1 MRFMFIVTS
10 AHSGPPTPE
19 LMEAMHK
26 LADREIKAGRML
38 DSGGLMPL
46 ATGAQVRIADGQLSV
61 VDGPFVE
68 AKEVIGGYAI
78 FELPGKEEA
87 VASAK
92 EFMQLHKDFMPGW
105 EGTCELRALR
115 RPLRRGF
122 RPARSAAMTV
132 ADAHRAIL
140 AVWRIEQPRL
150 ITSLARMLRDVPLA
164 EDLTQEALL
173 AALEQWPATGVP
185 EKPGAWLMATAKRRA
200 LDHLRRGRM
209 LERKHEMVARD
220 MEEEQQAM
228 PDLDSALDDDIG
240 DEMLRLIFTACHPRL
255 SREARAALALRM
267 ICGLTTEEIARA
279 FLLPDATIAQRI
291 VRAKRTLSES
301 GLAYETP
308 RGEELSERLSSV
320 LEVVY
325 LIFNEGYTAARGED
339 WLRPQLCNEALRMGR
354 VLTSIAPHEPEAHG
368 LLALMELNASRTA
381 ARTDA
386 AGEPI
391 LMLDQ
396 NRALWDQ
403 FQIRR
408 GMQALGRARE
418 LGGAGGFY
426 ALQAA
431 IIACHAEARTADDT
445 DWSRIAGLYA
455 ELAAVVRSPIIEL
468 NRAVAVGMA
477 EGPEAGLS
485 IVDRLVREP
494 ALKALSPAAER
505 SRRPAPQARPL
516 RRGARRVRS
525 GRGAGGQ
532 QARTGPAEAAR
543 RRGGRRSDVI
553 NRHVKRMSSVLR

>member
-1 MRFMFIVTS
+1 MT
-10 AHSGPPTPE
+10 A
-19 LMEAMHK
+19 
-26 LADREIKAGRML
+26 ADINR
-38 DSGGLMPL
+38 
-46 ATGAQVRIADGQLSV
+46 T
-61 VDGPFVE
+61 
-68 AKEVIGGYAI
+68 
-78 FELPGKEEA
+78 
-87 VASAK
+87 
-92 EFMQLHKDFMPGW
+92 
-105 EGTCELRALR
+105 
-115 RPLRRGF
+115 
-122 RPARSAAMTV
+122 
-132 ADAHRAIL
+132 IL

-164 EDLTQEALL
+164 EEMTQDALL
-173 AALEQWPATGVP
+173 AALKHWPAAGVP

-200 LDHLRRGRM
+200 LDHLRRTKM
-209 LERKHEMVARD
+209 LARKHQMLALD
-220 MEEEQQAM
+220 MEQEQQAM
-228 PDLDSALDDDIG
+228 PDWDAALDDDIG
-240 DEMLRLIFTACHPRL
+240 DELLRLIFTACHPLL

-308 RGEELSERLSSV
+308 RGDELSVRLASV

-325 LIFNEGYTAARGED
+325 LIFNEGYTAARGEH
-339 WLRPQLCNEALRMGR
+339 WLRPQLCHEALRMGR

-391 LMLDQ
+391 LLLEQ

-403 FQIRR
+403 LQIRR

-431 IIACHAEARTADDT
+431 IIACHVQAMTPDQT
-445 DWSRIAGLYA
+445 DWSRISGLYA
-455 ELAAVVRSPIIEL
+455 ELANLVRSPIVEL

-477 EGPEAGLS
+477 EGPAAAL
-485 IVDRLVREP
+485 ILVDRLVHEP
-494 ALKALSPAAER
+494 ALKTYHLLGSVRGDLLQKLGRHEEARAAFEAAAELAGNER
-505 SRRPAPQARPL
+505 ERALLKRRATEA
-516 RRGARRVRS
+516 
-525 GRGAGGQ
+525 
-532 QARTGPAEAAR
+532 AEAA
-543 RRGGRRSDVI
+543 
-553 NRHVKRMSSVLR
+553 MSS